1 MTIGNRTI
9 GGDMPVDVLRDQ
21 LMMFVRRLRL
31 EAGDNTENWT
41 QLSLLA
47 AIDRL
52 GDNVSPTALAR
63 DMNARSSN
71 IAATLRETERQGY
84 VTRALDPDD
93 RRKVRLFLTRE
104 GREALETART
114 QRRRWIS
121 SMVGRLS
128 DDDRRTLFVAGD
140 LLERLAADSVEVAAQ
155 P

>member
-1 MTIGNRTI
+1 
-9 GGDMPVDVLRDQ
+9 MPVDALRDQ
-21 LMMFVRRLRL
+21 VMMFVRRLRL
-31 EAGDNTENWT
+31 ESTADAQSWT

-52 GDNVSPTALAR
+52 GDDVSPTALAR

-71 IAATLRETERQGY
+71 IAATLREAERQGY

-93 RRKVRLFLTRE
+93 RRKARLLLTRQ

-114 QRRRWIS
+114 QRRRWLS
-121 SMVGRLS
+121 SVVDRLS
-128 DDDRRTLFVAGD
+128 DDDRRTLFLAGD
-140 LLERLAADSVEVAAQ
+140 LLERLAESSIEAAPQ